1 MRIMIGSETFPPSIN
16 GAAVFTRRLAAGLA
30 GRGHE
35 VAVVAP
41 SPTGHPYTERDGGD
55 VTIFRIRSIPT
66 TYPGQRCGVLTAWGA
81 RALLRAFRPD
91 LLHIQNH
98 FVIGRALARAA
109 QASRI
114 PVVGTNHFMAE
125 NMLPH
130 TPGVRWSGPWRRMVH
145 RELWRQCVR
154 LYGQLDAVTFP
165 SHAAA
170 ALAQA
175 QGLRRPVHVISNGI
189 DTTRFHPP
197 LDEGAPRRGEPR
209 TPIILYVGR
218 LDPEKGIDALVRAM
232 PHVLSRQPAEVM
244 LCGRGGHDAV
254 LRSLGEQ
261 LGVSG
266 SVRFAGFVPDD
277 ELPRTY
283 RAATIF
289 VMPSPVELQ
298 SIATLEAMASG
309 LPIVAADAMALPELV
324 ENGENGFLFPPGDPQ
339 ALAERIVALLSDP
352 VRAARM
358 GRASHTIAE
367 CHRINLT
374 LAAFESVY
382 QNLLEKAAVR
392 VGDPETLWRSSSES
406 RQSSGVPQPGRNHGG
421 PESCEAHLGPQG
433 RSA

>member
-1 MRIMIGSETFPPSIN
+1 M
-16 GAAVFTRRLAAGLA
+16 
-30 GRGHE
+30 
-35 VAVVAP
+35 
-41 SPTGHPYTERDGGD
+41 
-55 VTIFRIRSIPT
+55 IFRIRSIPT
-66 TYPGQRCGVLTAWGA
+66 TYPGQRCAVLTTWGA

-98 FVIGRALARAA
+98 FVIGRALARGG

-175 QGLRRPVHVISNGI
+175 QGLRKPAHVISNGI

-197 LDEGAPRRGEPR
+197 FGEDASHPEEAR
-209 TPIILYVGR
+209 KRIILYVGR
-218 LDPEKGIDALVRAM
+218 LDPEKGIDTLVRAM
-232 PHVLSRQPAEVM
+232 PHVLSRRPAELM
-244 LCGRGGHDAV
+244 LCGRGVHAAA
-254 LRSLGEQ
+254 LRSLGED
-261 LGVSG
+261 LGVAG
-266 SVRFAGFVPDD
+266 SIRFAGFVPDD
-277 ELPRTY
+277 NLPRTY

-352 VRAARM
+352 DRAARM
-358 GRASHTIAE
+358 GRASWTIAE
-367 CHRINLT
+367 RHRIGLI
-374 LAAFESVY
+374 LWAFESLY
-382 QNLLEKAAVR
+382 QSLLGAGEVQ
-392 VGDPETLWRSSSES
+392 PWEL
-406 RQSSGVPQPGRNHGG
+406 GVPCRWRISGG
-421 PESCEAHLGPQG
+421 PIRH
-433 RSA
+433 